1 MVEMVTFIRISFSC
15 SMFNWKS
22 ETPHAASRIEFSGY
36 PIVIVFAS
44 KDIRVNNER
53 KENMVTNY

>member
-1 MVEMVTFIRISFSC
+1 MVEMATFIRISTVPCFS
-15 SMFNWKS
+15 WKP
-22 ETPHAASRIEFSGY
+22 ETYHAASRIEFSGY

-44 KDIRVNNER
+44 KDTRFNNEW